1 MRSHWWTRTFL
12 GNRSCCPLSSV
23 TVLSSAFIVQ
33 FCFFLRLSPSN
44 HRSLGRT
51 WNCRGKASLSLFL
64 IEQHVLTWQE
74 SFSAYF
80 SCRKWSIMPLSML
93 RWRHI
98 IFSVAIGC
106 EKSPDYFSFEN
117 LGIVSK
123 LCGTSILQDV
133 NKCSSP
139 PTIEKWSS
147 FWINFIEVQY
157 SILCS
162 WRFQSHDHRIASQ

>member
-1 MRSHWWTRTFL
+1 MRSHWWTRTLL
-12 GNRSCCPLSSV
+12 GNRSCCPLSSD
-23 TVLSSAFIVQ
+23 TVLSSAFMVQ
-33 FCFFLRLSPSN
+33 FCVFFLRLSPSN

-51 WNCRGKASLSLFL
+51 WNCRGKASVSLFL

-98 IFSVAIGC
+98 IFSVAVGC
-106 EKSPDYFSFEN
+106 EKSPAYFSFEN

-133 NKCSSP
+133 NKFLNSHNWK
-139 PTIEKWSS
+139 TIFFLDKLYRSTTYNTLLLEIPITWP
-147 FWINFIEVQY
+147 
-157 SILCS
+157 
-162 WRFQSHDHRIASQ
+162 